1 MSVSPLPI
9 DSRPRPKNEAPRPG
23 TGEPWKNAPVPPRD
37 ATTGVQGGLGPATTA
52 PPARAAPGATP
63 RDAPAGGKVA
73 DTPFQRLAPGIQAI
87 LIQAQGKGTSPT
99 TGTSPAAGTGQTA
112 AAAADPEQ
120 KLATDIRALMTQLG
134 GASGAAKMPGGRGG
148 GAEGQVHRGH
158 QHTGHGGGPTSA
170 SSVAT
175 ASSAAGGAGSGA
187 GRTVATMLAG
197 DIAKAI
203 RAYGAGVAGAAGSA
217 GSATRTSP
225 RALGMATAV
234 P

>member
-9 DSRPRPKNEAPRPG
+9 DSRPRPKNEVPRPG
-23 TGEPWKNAPVPPRD
+23 TGEPWKSAPVPPRD
-37 ATTGVQGGLGPATTA
+37 ATTGVQGGFGPATTA
-52 PPARAAPGATP
+52 PPARSAPGSTP

-73 DTPFQRLAPGIQAI
+73 NTPFQRLAPDIQAI
-87 LIQAQGKGTSPT
+87 LIQAQGKGTSPGIGISPT
-99 TGTSPAAGTGQTA
+99 PGASPAAGTGQTA

-120 KLATDIRALMTQLG
+120 KLATDIQALMTQLG

-148 GAEGQVHRGH
+148 GPDGQLHRGH
-158 QHTGHGGGPTSA
+158 HHMGQMGHGGGPTSA

-187 GRTVATMLAG
+187 GRTVATVLAG

-203 RAYGAGVAGAAGSA
+203 RAYGAGAAA
-217 GSATRTSP
+217 SP
-225 RALGMATAV
+225 AS
-234 P
+234 